1 MPMRT
6 GIPDCSAAAGCDKIW
21 RVPVF
26 IEKTQY
32 RGWKNCFRISNGQ
45 IEVVVTEDVG
55 PRVIRCGFVGGQNL
69 FKNYDAEMGGT
80 GEKDWKLR
88 GGHRVWVAPERKS
101 YTYELDNHP
110 VEIERH
116 AGGLTATA
124 RVNPETGLQQS
135 MTLHMA
141 PDRNEVVV
149 TSRVR
154 NLTKF
159 VVEYAPWGP
168 TVMAPGG
175 LGITGFPP
183 RGTHAENVEPTH
195 PFVMWAYSNF
205 SDPRWKFTFKYVTL
219 RQDVNGQGPQKLGL
233 FNPLT
238 FGAYL
243 LHGELFLKQFRPD
256 VSKRYTDMG
265 CSYQSFTNEDM
276 LELETMG
283 AYERAA
289 PGQALELT
297 ETWSLHRPAPLN
309 EISDQS
315 LDGLL
320 LPLLK

>member
-1 MPMRT
+1 
-6 GIPDCSAAAGCDKIW
+6 
-21 RVPVF
+21 VPVT
-26 IEKTQY
+26 IEKVAY
-32 RGWKNCFRISNGQ
+32 RGWPNCFRLSNGQ
-45 IEVVVTEDVG
+45 LELIVTSDIG
-55 PRVIRCGFVGGQNL
+55 PRVIRCGFVDGQNL

-80 GEKDWKLR
+80 GEPDWKIR

-110 VEIERH
+110 VAVELH
-116 AGGLTATA
+116 GDGLTATA
-124 RVNPETGLQQS
+124 PVNPETGLQAS
-135 MTLHMA
+135 LTLHMSA
-141 PDRNEVVV
+141 SANEVVV
-149 TSRVR
+149 TSRVK
-154 NLTKF
+154 NCTKF
-159 VVEYAPWGP
+159 PVEYAPWGP

-183 RGTHAENVEPTH
+183 RGTHAENVEPVN

-205 SDPRWKFTFKYVTL
+205 SDPRWTFTFKYVTL
-219 RQDVNGQGPQKLGL
+219 RQEVDCQGPQKLGI

-243 LHGELFLKQFRPD
+243 LNGELFLKQFRPD
-256 VSKRYTDMG
+256 VSKRYADMG

-283 AYERAA
+283 ALEYAL

-297 ETWSLHRPAPLN
+297 ETWSLHRPVALAG
-309 EISDQS
+309 ISDAS
-315 LDGLL
+315 LDALL

>member
-1 MPMRT
+1 MPVT
-6 GIPDCSAAAGCDKIW
+6 
-21 RVPVF
+21 
-26 IEKTQY
+26 IEKTEY
-32 RGWKNCFRISNGQ
+32 RGWKNCRRISNGQ
-45 IEVVVTEDVG
+45 IELIVTEDIG

-69 FKNYDAEMGGT
+69 FKNYDAEMGGC
-80 GEKDWKLR
+80 GEPDWKLR

-110 VEIERH
+110 VEIALH
-116 AGGLTATA
+116 PDGLTATA
-124 RVNPETGLQQS
+124 RINPETGLQQS
-135 MTLHMA
+135 MTLRMSA
-141 PDRNEVVV
+141 DRNEVVA
-149 TSRVR
+149 TSRVKNCTR
-154 NLTKF
+154 F

-183 RGTHAENVEPTH
+183 RGTHADNVEPTN

-219 RQDVNGQGPQKLGL
+219 RQEAICHGPQKLGI

-243 LHGELFLKQFRPD
+243 LNGELFLKQFRPD
-256 VSKRYTDMG
+256 VSKQYADMG

-283 AYERAA
+283 AYERSG
-289 PGQALELT
+289 PGQSLELT
-297 ETWSLHRPAPLN
+297 ETWSLHRPMALS
-309 EISDQS
+309 EISDAS
-315 LDGLL
+315 LDALL